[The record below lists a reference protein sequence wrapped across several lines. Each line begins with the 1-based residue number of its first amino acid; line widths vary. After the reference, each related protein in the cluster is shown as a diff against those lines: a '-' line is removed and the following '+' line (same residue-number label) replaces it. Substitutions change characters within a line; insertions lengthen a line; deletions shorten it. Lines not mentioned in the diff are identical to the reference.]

1 MGLRTGYGTEGRSPF
16 PMPSML
22 ADPTP
27 LRARQQTKPPLG
39 TEGSRVEYESLR
51 MDGMTPG
58 KGEKCTYDRQPYLTL
73 FIPTTH
79 RIPPVMARLPMK
91 EFHGLRFKQ

>member
-27 LRARQQTKPPLG
+27 LRARQQTKPPFLSEDLALSAG
-39 TEGSRVEYESLR
+39 PSLKGGKVSLPSSKGLLYRVPLR
-51 MDGMTPG
+51 ILFRFTILSDQAG
-58 KGEKCTYDRQPYLTL
+58 KVVLKKD
-73 FIPTTH
+73 H
-79 RIPPVMARLPMK
+79 WA
-91 EFHGLRFKQ
+91 